1 MFARIYKPAKT
12 AMQSGRANT
21 KSWQLEF
28 DAETA
33 RRIDP
38 LMGWTGAA
46 DMTASQVRL
55 SFDMLDE
62 AKAYAEKNAIPYRVD
77 ERSDAIKHAKAY
89 SDNFAFKRRK
99 PWTH

>member
-1 MFARIYKPAKT
+1 MIARIYQPAKT

-21 KSWQLEF
+21 KSWRLEF

-38 LMGWTGAA
+38 LMGWTGAE

-55 SFDMLDE
+55 TFDTRDE
-62 AKAYAEKNAIPYRVD
+62 AVAFAEKHAIVFRLEEPRKSSP
-77 ERSDAIKHAKAY
+77 RPKAY
-89 SDNFAFKRRK
+89 SDNFAFKRRA

>member
-1 MFARIYKPAKT
+1 MFARIYQPAKT

-21 KSWQLEF
+21 KGWRLEF

-38 LMGWTGAA
+38 LMGWTSA
-46 DMTASQVRL
+46 DDMNASQVRL
-55 SFDMLDE
+55 QFETRDE
-62 AKAYAEKNAIPYRVD
+62 AVAYAEKHAIPYRL
-77 ERSDAIKHAKAY
+77 EAARKSAAKPKAY
-89 SDNFAFKRRK
+89 SDNFSFKRRA

>member
-1 MFARIYKPAKT
+1 MFARIYQPAKT

-21 KSWQLEF
+21 KSWRLDF

-38 LMGWTGAA
+38 LMGWTSAD

-55 SFDMLDE
+55 TFDTREEAVAFAEKHAIAYRLE
-62 AKAYAEKNAIPYRVD
+62 SPRKSETHAKAYA
-77 ERSDAIKHAKAY
+77 
-89 SDNFAFKRRK
+89 DNFAFKRRS